1 MRRLSFI
8 LAAVCLAACA
18 KKEPAPDAAQP
29 PAAPV
34 AAAPIDLATVAGT
47 WSFKVM
53 PAVGDSVLTTYI
65 LVATANTT
73 GWTMYLPKRE
83 AMTLQ
88 VMVMGDSIMTTSPAY
103 ESVLRK
109 GVKVTTNSVFHLV
122 NDQLIGTTMAHYTVK
137 GPDSLVALRSVG
149 VKAPK

>member
-1 MRRLSFI
+1 MRRLSLI
-8 LAAVCLAACA
+8 LAAVLLAACA
-18 KKEPAPDAAQP
+18 KKEAAPEAVKT

-34 AAAPIDLATVAGT
+34 APAPINLATVAGT

-53 PAVGDSVLTTYI
+53 PATGDSVLTTYI
-65 LVATANTT
+65 LVATSTT
-73 GWTMYLPKRE
+73 AGWTMYLPKRDP
-83 AMTLQ
+83 MTLQ
-88 VMVMGDSIMTTSPAY
+88 IMVMGDSIMAAAPSY

-122 NDQLIGTTMAHYTVK
+122 GDKLLGTTMAHYTVK
-137 GPDSLVALRSVG
+137 GPDSLVALRAEG